1 MLFLFLLADKTGYVL
16 SRELKNLVRRIEFE
30 YNRPTEE
37 YKQPMPFKV
46 SGIDDSTGERI
57 AFDHVGNWPRSASP
71 QRRHME
77 NSQCPKRFNLERG
90 KMYVQESPDLFC
102 SDEAILEA
110 MNASKGG
117 TKIIHFVRNSFDM
130 AMSNYFYHSQDPS
143 PEKWGE
149 FLLLRYKVAIYF
161 MCRLRNLLTIYAR

>member
-1 MLFLFLLADKTGYVL
+1 
-16 SRELKNLVRRIEFE
+16 
-30 YNRPTEE
+30 
-37 YKQPMPFKV
+37 
-46 SGIDDSTGERI
+46 
-57 AFDHVGNWPRSASP
+57 
-71 QRRHME
+71 
-77 NSQCPKRFNLERG
+77 
-90 KMYVQESPDLFC
+90 MYVQESPDLFC

-149 FLLLRYKVAIYF
+149 FLLLRYKVAINFCVVYEI
-161 MCRLRNLLTIYAR
+161 C